1 MTSKNLKYINLA
13 KKLYG
18 KEIVNNALEV
28 TTEDIKFNRV
38 GFGKLTNARDFM
50 KIFYCSLKICLR
62 GN

>member
-13 KKLYG
+13 KNLYG
-18 KEIVNNALEV
+18 KEIVNNALNI
-28 TTEDIKFNRV
+28 TTEDIKFNRL
-38 GFGKLTNARDFM
+38 GFRKLTSARDFM

>member
-1 MTSKNLKYINLA
+1 MTSKNLKFIKLA
-13 KKLYG
+13 EKLYG
-18 KEIVNNALEV
+18 KKAVSNALEV